1 MPDGAMQL
9 ADDNIL
15 CNRARALAVM
25 DKYGLDGLCVAEARN
40 VYYLSNFTT
49 NIMWNWTWTSF
60 AIYPRDPK
68 IPPTLLCSNLD
79 LPVLIANPTWM
90 PNVLGFALFMGGA
103 EAPQK
108 RNFKPTQA
116 PGSTLRH
123 YEQKAMDLY
132 ESTPAIIAKTS
143 ESLVAS
149 ALQELKLDT
158 AKLGFDDVRLAQ
170 RVTARHLPK
179 LTTLDARDMMREI
192 RMVKTEAEIRLLR
205 HAAKIN
211 EQAQMAAIQATKVG
225 ATWDDLLK
233 VYNIEMIK
241 LGGKPVYMIRGA
253 GELSGVRVQITD
265 YPIKAGDFVFYDSL
279 GEYKHYKADI
289 GRTSVL
295 GEAPEEYKRTYNAMR
310 TGWEE
315 GCARVRPGMKSTEL
329 ADIITEAC
337 QKAGYPD
344 YMSRAAGPHS
354 LGLEHFDHP
363 QFDGFYQPFTI
374 EENCVLNVDM
384 PLLIYGRDAM
394 HLEDTIVVRKDGVE
408 FLTSNQTGMVEI
420 PIS

>member
-1 MPDGAMQL
+1 MPDGAASL
-9 ADDNIL
+9 TDDLVL
-15 CNRARALAVM
+15 CNRERAAAVM
-25 DKYGLDGLCVAEARN
+25 DKYGLDGLVAAEARN
-40 VYYLSNFTT
+40 VYYLSNFTS

-60 AIYPRDPK
+60 AILPRDPK
-68 IPPTLLCSNLD
+68 TPPTLLCSNLD

-90 PNVLGFALFMGGA
+90 PNVVGFALFMGGTD
-103 EAPQK
+103 EPQK
-108 RNFKPTQA
+108 RPFKPTQA
-116 PGSTLRH
+116 PGSTLRP
-123 YEQKAMDLY
+123 YERKAMALY
-132 ESTPAIIAKTS
+132 EATPAIVAKTS
-143 ESLVAS
+143 ESLVAA
-149 ALQELKLDT
+149 ALKDLRLETKT
-158 AKLGFDDVRLAQ
+158 LGFDDVRLSGRIVAH
-170 RVTARHLPK
+170 HLPRISAV
-179 LTTLDARDMMREI
+179 DARDIMREI
-192 RMVKTEAEIRLLR
+192 RMVKTEPEIKLLR
-205 HAAKIN
+205 HAARIN
-211 EQAQMAAIQATKVG
+211 EQAQMAAIRATKVG

-233 VYNIEMIK
+233 VYQIEMIK

-279 GEYKHYKADI
+279 GEYRHYKADI
-289 GRTSVL
+289 GRTAVL
-295 GEAPEEYKRTYNAMR
+295 GTAPPEYRRTYEAMR
-310 TGWEE
+310 AGWEE
-315 GCARVRPGMKSTEL
+315 GCRRVRPGMMSTEL

-363 QFDGFYQPFTI
+363 QFDGFYQPFRI

-394 HLEDTIVVRKDGVE
+394 HLEDTVVVRKDGIE

-420 PIS
+420 PV